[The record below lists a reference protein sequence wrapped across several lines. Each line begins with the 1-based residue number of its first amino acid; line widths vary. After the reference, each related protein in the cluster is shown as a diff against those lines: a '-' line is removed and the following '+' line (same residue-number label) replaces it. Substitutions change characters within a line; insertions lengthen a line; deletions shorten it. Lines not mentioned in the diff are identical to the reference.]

1 MLFCDSIS
9 GIKFV
14 NSRHFVMFDESE
26 VQHDKEN
33 YKWIAVAI
41 AIVSLVQCNFIMTF
55 NNEANSLLI
64 TKIAFKMFSQHG

>member
-1 MLFCDSIS
+1 
-9 GIKFV
+9 
-14 NSRHFVMFDESE
+14 MFDESE